1 MGINQFF
8 KKNLSEKII
17 NFAVLK
23 FTMAKRIR
31 KDKKTA
37 QELLNIIIEAA
48 DEKKAQ
54 NIVALDL
61 TPFETR
67 VCDYFVICSADTT
80 THIES
85 IVENIQVKTKKEMN
99 DAPFSVE
106 GKQNSYWVIL
116 DYVNIVVHVMQTQA
130 REYYELEKLW
140 ADAAIVK
147 PKNVV

>member
-1 MGINQFF
+1 
-8 KKNLSEKII
+8 
-17 NFAVLK
+17 
-23 FTMAKRIR
+23 MAKRIC

-67 VCDYFVICSADTT
+67 VCDYFVICHADTT
-80 THIES
+80 IQIES
-85 IVENIQVKTKKEMN
+85 IVENIQVKTKKELN